1 MTHATPSARRLALG
15 AGLLA
20 TATLLAAC
28 SSSSNGNPTALINAG
43 SSSSSGAAGA
53 ASSPV
58 AAASTKAAST
68 QAPSTKAAST
78 KSSGGGGGS
87 VSLGSGSFC
96 DIARN
101 QEAQQQK
108 EVSAFSGSPASLKT
122 IEEQD
127 AKLLPEF
134 LAIAP
139 AAIKPDVQEIVAVD
153 QQLLTALRK
162 ANYDVTKLAPSAL
175 SGFDT
180 PALTKASDDITA
192 YLSKTCG
199 IKDPNASPSA

>member
-28 SSSSNGNPTALINAG
+28 SSSSSGTPTALINSG
-43 SSSSSGAAGA
+43 SSSSSGPAGA

-58 AAASTKAAST
+58 AAASTKAASSK
-68 QAPSTKAAST
+68 APSTKAAST
-78 KSSGGGGGS
+78 KSSGGGGSG
-87 VSLGSGSFC
+87 SLGSGSFC
-96 DIARN
+96 DIAKN
-101 QEAQQQK
+101 QEAAQQK
-108 EVSAFSGSPASLKT
+108 EISAFSDTPASLKT

-139 AAIKPDVQEIVAVD
+139 AAIKPDVQEIVTVD
-153 QQLLTALRK
+153 EQLLAALQK
-162 ANYDVTKLAPSAL
+162 ANFDVSKIPPSAL
-175 SGFDT
+175 SGFQT
-180 PALTKASDDITA
+180 PALTKASNDIAT
-192 YLSKTCG
+192 YLDKTCG
-199 IKDPNASPSA
+199 IKEPNFSPTP